1 MKGISL
7 RIFTKY
13 LSKKYKNINNNYN
26 NNMNQII
33 SYIKVKNKKMKVFF
47 YIQFVISII
56 VIFILLIYIIIKNK
70 DTAQINNDI
79 KLNLKINK
87 IYENNNQDNY
97 LGILIIDKIN
107 LEYPIFNDFSEENL
121 KISICK
127 FSGSNLKGNGNITI
141 LGHNYK
147 NKFFGN
153 LEKLEINDKI
163 SIDSNGEKN
172 NYFIFKI
179 YETDSNDLNCL
190 NPMYYNSKELTL
202 ITCKKNNNKKR
213 LVVKAIKKE

>member
-33 SYIKVKNKKMKVFF
+33 SYIKVKNKKMRIFF

-56 VIFILLIYIIIKNK
+56 VIFILLIYMIIKK
-70 DTAQINNDI
+70 EDTTQINNDI
-79 KLNLKINK
+79 KVNLKINK
-87 IYENNNQDNY
+87 IYENNNQNNY
-97 LGILIIDKIN
+97 LGLLVIDKIN
-107 LEYPIFNDFSEENL
+107 LEYPIFNEFSEENL

-127 FSGSNLKGNGNITI
+127 FSGNNLNENGNITI

-147 NKFFGN
+147 NKFFGK

-163 SIDSNGEKN
+163 TIDSNGEKF
-172 NYFIFKI
+172 NYYIFKI
-179 YETDSNDLNCL
+179 YETDSNDLDCL
-190 NPMYYNSKELTL
+190 NPIYNNSKEITL
-202 ITCKKNNNKKR
+202 VTCKNNNKKKR
-213 LVVKAIKKE
+213 LIVKAIKKE